1 MGAESIADA
10 IATKTSAI
18 QNRYNALISAV
29 EQQISILQ
37 QQKQQLSK
45 QP

>member
-1 MGAESIADA
+1 
-10 IATKTSAI
+10 AI
-18 QNRYNALISAV
+18 QNRYNTLISAV